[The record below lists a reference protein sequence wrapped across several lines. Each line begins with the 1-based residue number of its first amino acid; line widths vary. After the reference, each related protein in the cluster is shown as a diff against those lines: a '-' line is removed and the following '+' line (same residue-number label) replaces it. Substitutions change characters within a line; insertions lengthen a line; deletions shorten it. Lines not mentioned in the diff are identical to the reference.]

1 MARTAYDRL
10 ISARISD
17 VCSTDLRSRCFDGLP
32 LGSPGAALLELA
44 EPGLDEGLGLG
55 VAVGASTVGDAPGG
69 EVLAEVPGR
78 ELGPVVGPE
87 DEHARL
93 PVPGEKGGL
102 DAGEG
107 FGGRGAGGDGQT
119 GDLPG
124 GEDEENVQGDTTWGC
139 GAELRT
145 TKHTRQH

>member
-55 VAVGASTVGDAPGG
+55 VAVAAPTVGDASGG

-87 DEHARL
+87 DKHARL
-93 PVPGEKGGL
+93 LVPRSEECCGGQ
-102 DAGEG
+102 AG
-107 FGGRGAGGDGQT
+107 
-119 GDLPG
+119 
-124 GEDEENVQGDTTWGC
+124 V
-139 GAELRT
+139 
-145 TKHTRQH
+145 